1 MIQICVPLAN
11 PTMRTAIARR
21 TSANPN
27 RPIMLNIIAATKQ
40 ELWYQFGRALTATRI
55 G

>member
-1 MIQICVPLAN
+1 
-11 PTMRTAIARR
+11 
-21 TSANPN
+21 
-27 RPIMLNIIAATKQ
+27 MLNIIAATKQ